1 MKMTSNKILRPVTLL
16 AVLWLLVMA
25 TGCTRKFDEFNTD
38 ETRLTNLT
46 PTEFPR
52 LFSRAQAASSF
63 INWRYQYGQNL
74 FADLY
79 SQYFFLTA
87 TYPYDRFS
95 YASSDLEIVWRVIYT
110 EVVPQLKT
118 LMEE

>member
-1 MKMTSNKILRPVTLL
+1 MKMPLNKILTPASGVF
-16 AVLWLLVMA
+16 VLWLLIVS

-38 ETRLTNLT
+38 ETKLTNLT
-46 PTEFPR
+46 PTEYPR

-79 SQYFFLTA
+79 AQ
-87 TYPYDRFS
+87 
-95 YASSDLEIVWRVIYT
+95 
-110 EVVPQLKT
+110 
-118 LMEE
+118 